1 MSTEAP
7 GDIPLQPVK
16 RPIICNL
23 YREPAAHWE
32 YDRGTGQARK
42 VLDKEIG
49 YIARGFAPAKAVGG
63 SR

>member
-32 YDRGTGQARK
+32 YDRGTG
-42 VLDKEIG
+42 
-49 YIARGFAPAKAVGG
+49 
-63 SR
+63 